1 MTIQEKSVKSVSARF
16 EDVSARIRAAAVR
29 VNRDP
34 GEITLVGIGKTHPAS
49 TLREALDA
57 GMRDLGENRVQEA
70 ESKIIELGR
79 RTARWHLVG
88 HLQANKA
95 RKAVRL
101 FDVVHSLD
109 SRELAE
115 RLDRMCIQ
123 ESVKELSTLIQVDL
137 GGESTKT
144 GIEEHNLAGL
154 AQTFR
159 DLQRLRLIG
168 LMSLPPFFENAED
181 ARPFFRRLRELRDE
195 LSKAGSFGD
204 RPGEL
209 SMGMTHDFEV
219 AIEEGATMVRI
230 GTAIF
235 GERTSGI

>member
-159 DLQRLRLIG
+159 DLQRLR
-168 LMSLPPFFENAED
+168 
-181 ARPFFRRLRELRDE
+181 
-195 LSKAGSFGD
+195 
-204 RPGEL
+204 
-209 SMGMTHDFEV
+209 
-219 AIEEGATMVRI
+219 
-230 GTAIF
+230 
-235 GERTSGI
+235 